1 MGILIADVQELLAV
15 LPQICATD
23 PRFYRFLNAAQRQI
37 FLEGN
42 YPGMIGSYNFLL
54 YNGLITLPYECEAIL
69 QADIL
74 STPTN
79 VRNQWFEFLQSGPGF
94 QAPSVRRD
102 FAYPDLYDRG
112 DGWCTIQDPVG
123 PFQVQIYCAVPED
136 PNATVIIEGIDNY
149 GNVIRSQIPVPQGDG
164 TVIGEWMNGVQTL
177 IYANGVAFQEPGQ
190 IFSRVTALNL
200 PVRNN
205 DISLFANVL
214 NPQTLKP
221 TGQTLLLGI
230 YPYFMTNPTFRRYA
244 FPAFTA
250 TMPPSPVPVNALI
263 RRRPLPLANP
273 NDRLSIN
280 NIEALKYFFMAVW
293 KDEEEQW
300 DTATMLRARGKQCL
314 EQETRKN
321 GSAIDRL
328 NIQLRGFGNFPRQ
341 PGSL

>member
-1 MGILIADVQELLAV
+1 MGILISDVQELLAV
-15 LPQICATD
+15 LPQICADD

-42 YPGMIGSYNFLL
+42 YPGIIGSFNFLL
-54 YNGLITLPYECEAIL
+54 YNNQVTLPYECEALL
-69 QADIL
+69 QANIL
-74 STPTN
+74 GTPTN
-79 VRNQWFEFLQSGPGF
+79 VQNQWFQFLQSGPGSF
-94 QAPSVRRD
+94 PNPRNY
-102 FAYPDLYDRG
+102 AYPDFYDRG
-112 DGWCTIQDPVG
+112 DGWCTIQDPLG

-136 PNATVIIEGIDNY
+136 PNATAIIEGIDNY
-149 GNVIRSQIPVPQGDG
+149 GNVVRSQIPVPQGDG
-164 TVIGEWMNGVQTL
+164 TVLSTWMNGVQTP

-190 IFSRVTALNL
+190 IFSRITALNF
-200 PVRNN
+200 PTRNN
-205 DISLFANVL
+205 DISLFANIL
-214 NPQTLKP
+214 NPQTLIP

-230 YPYFMTNPTFRRYA
+230 YPAFMTNPTFRRYA
-244 FPAFTA
+244 FPAFTQ
-250 TMPPSPVPVNALI
+250 TTPPSPVPVNALI
-263 RRRPLPLANP
+263 RRRPLPLATP
-273 NDRLSIN
+273 QDRLSIN

-328 NIQLRGFGNFPRQ
+328 NVQLRGFGGFPRQ